1 MSMFLLQNQEP
12 AFCIWHLSTKSKP
25 IGVGKKGFQGNYSLQ
40 NQGPS
45 LSPSLTSTESRSEGM
60 TLMSMF
66 LLQNQ
71 EPAFCIWHLSTKS
84 KPIGVG
90 KKGFQGNYSLQNQGP
105 SLSPSL
111 TSTESRSEGMTLMSM
126 LLLQNQRP
134 SPKSVPYPKC
144 KVLCTPSWGLGP
156 LFYKSTESGTYQDRS
171 KNDQNWWC
179 LGGCQPMVLD
189 SVARLGFKLAL
200 QNRRFLGPQPPR
212 FCRGN
217 CNQDFI
223 FIFIFIFIWKF
234 VIAYF
239 PTATGKLII
248 PKKQPKS
255 KAHDGRPKLHHL
267 RPGAFPLMLGSKQCS
282 SPLRLLYLPSP
293 VKPKRS

>member
-1 MSMFLLQNQEP
+1 ML
-12 AFCIWHLSTKSKP
+12 
-25 IGVGKKGFQGNYSLQ
+25 GKRWFQGNYSLQ

-126 LLLQNQRP
+126 FLLQNQRP

-144 KVLCTPSWGLGP
+144 KVLCNSSWGLGH

-179 LGGCQPMVLD
+179 LGGCQRMVLD

-200 QNRRFLGPQPPR
+200 QNRRFLGPQPPW
-212 FCRGN
+212 FWRGN
-217 CNQDFI
+217 CNQDVSTI
-223 FIFIFIFIWKF
+223 C
-234 VIAYF
+234 
-239 PTATGKLII
+239 
-248 PKKQPKS
+248 
-255 KAHDGRPKLHHL
+255 
-267 RPGAFPLMLGSKQCS
+267 GSWIGI
-282 SPLRLLYLPSP
+282 
-293 VKPKRS
+293 